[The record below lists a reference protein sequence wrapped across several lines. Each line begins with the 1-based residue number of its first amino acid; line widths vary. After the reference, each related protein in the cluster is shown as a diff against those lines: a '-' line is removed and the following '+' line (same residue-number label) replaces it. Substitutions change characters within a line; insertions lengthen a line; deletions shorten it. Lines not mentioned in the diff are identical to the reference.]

1 MGAVRNLDPKEMTE
15 EGHPL
20 FLTDDEDE
28 HPVVSQI
35 QVTRMENGQ
44 QVYAPR
50 MRQAAEL
57 QSLDQIS
64 GEFGGGIYVLV
75 ARHNGRIVTSRKY
88 VIPGK
93 PKPMYDEAEAPS
105 PPTPAALPVANPGMM
120 SGGDGGIMGM
130 LVTMMQMMMQN
141 QAQASQQNTQ
151 LMIAMMSA
159 GRESSAEDK
168 AAARAEMAQNIER
181 ERIASANNLAMMREM
196 MALQSKP
203 SGGAGEDFTR
213 GVEFMRSFATQ
224 QIESL
229 RNTAKEG
236 GDTDWGSILE
246 TLGQVMQGVGMLKGM
261 GGNPA
266 ESIPQVSEVVP

>member
-93 PKPMYDEAEAPS
+93 PKPMYDEAEAPAS
-105 PPTPAALPVANPGMM
+105 QTPIATPVTANPMAGE
-120 SGGDGGIMGM
+120 GGIMGM
-130 LVTMMQMMMQN
+130 LVTMMQMMMQS
-141 QAQASQQNTQ
+141 QASAAQQNTQ

-159 GRESSAEDK
+159 GQQSSAADK
-168 AAARAEMAQNIER
+168 EAARAEMNANIER

-196 MALQSKP
+196 MALQAKP

-246 TLGQVMQGVGMLKGM
+246 TLGQVMQGVGMLKGIT
-261 GGNPA
+261 GNPA
-266 ESIPQVSEVVP
+266 EAITQAAEVVS